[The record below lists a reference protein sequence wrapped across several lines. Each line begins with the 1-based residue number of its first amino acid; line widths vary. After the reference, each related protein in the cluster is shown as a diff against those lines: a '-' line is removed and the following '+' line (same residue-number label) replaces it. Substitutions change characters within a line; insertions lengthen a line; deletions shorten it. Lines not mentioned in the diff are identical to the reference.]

1 MNFPYIYKNNP
12 EYIYATSNDDV
23 GVRYV
28 LGKPAK
34 KNIICFGI
42 NPSTATPE
50 KLDKT
55 IQNVVKIAENNGY
68 DGWIM
73 LNVYPKRE
81 TQSAL
86 LQQICKDFAQTDYH
100 KNNLKVISDILN
112 CEKEPSVWCAWG
124 NSIMNAS
131 ELYGYLQDIYEL
143 LSKKNI
149 KWLELKG
156 MRTKSGHPRHP
167 SRVRH
172 SCKLAE
178 FEDFAKYMEQIL
190 SSK

>member
-12 EYIYATSNDDV
+12 EYIYATSDDDI

-131 ELYGYLQDIYEL
+131 ELYGYLHDIYEL
-143 LSKKNI
+143 LSQKKI
-149 KWLELKG
+149 KWLELEG